1 MTRIGPFFYIDDRL
15 IFNACAVETGERR
28 GGKVDNPYSH
38 ERLFQRRGPGGDY
51 IDFPRGRVVWDEA
64 AARAV
69 VYIDPCIRTPEVLE
83 RIAQAFELTDYVVE
97 GDVHYHCRNCADT
110 LLTEEGL

>member
-51 IDFPRGRVVWDEA
+51 IDFPRGRVVWDEEHDCA
-64 AARAV
+64 II
-69 VYIDPCIRTPEVLE
+69 YIDPCIWRPEIVDA
-83 RIAQAFELTDYVVE
+83 IARAFELTDYVVE
-97 GDVHYHCRNCADT
+97 GDVHYHCKDCADA
-110 LLTEEGL
+110 LLSEEGL